1 LRGGPFLEEFGWRGF
16 ALPRMQRQF
25 GPLGASLLLGV
36 LWAFW
41 HSPFF
46 LPGGFTP
53 HGASLLFIG
62 LFVLVALASTM
73 LMTWVFNHTQGS
85 LLLAFLAHDSIDAAA
100 DFLLPMLFLAPIG
113 TTPYPP

>member
-1 LRGGPFLEEFGWRGF
+1 
-16 ALPRMQRQF
+16 
-25 GPLGASLLLGV
+25 
-36 LWAFW
+36 
-41 HSPFF
+41 
-46 LPGGFTP
+46 
-53 HGASLLFIG
+53 
-62 LFVLVALASTM
+62 M